1 MFLPKKTNNTIVSL
15 ITIINDKINVI
26 CYDSN
31 DVVTSYLRSISQI
44 YLGSLTLLNVPME
57 ERDNLTDEK
66 NIRKNIYS

>member
-31 DVVTSYLRSISQI
+31 DVVTSYLRSISRI